1 MSGIQEIP
9 AKDDDEIKN
18 KCDYFPMILSSFYL
32 WMTIMFL
39 KIELLIGFKFA
50 GNDVLSELVLH
61 LR

>member
-1 MSGIQEIP
+1 MSGIQEIT

-32 WMTIMFL
+32 WMNMMFL
-39 KIELLIGFKFA
+39 KIEVVNFQFTE
-50 GNDVLSELVLH
+50 NDVLSELVLH

>member
-1 MSGIQEIP
+1 MSGIQEIS

-32 WMTIMFL
+32 WMNMMFL
-39 KIELLIGFKFA
+39 KIELVNFKFTE
-50 GNDVLSELVLH
+50 NDVLSELVLH

>member
-1 MSGIQEIP
+1 MSGLQEIS

-39 KIELLIGFKFA
+39 KIELVGFKFTE
-50 GNDVLSELVLH
+50 NDVLSELVLH

>member
-1 MSGIQEIP
+1 MSGIQEIS

-32 WMTIMFL
+32 WMNMMFL
-39 KIELLIGFKFA
+39 KIELVAFKFTE
-50 GNDVLSELVLH
+50 NDVLSELVLH

>member
-1 MSGIQEIP
+1 MSRLQEIS

-39 KIELLIGFKFA
+39 KIELVGFKFT

>member
-1 MSGIQEIP
+1 MSGIREIS

-39 KIELLIGFKFA
+39 KIELVGLKFT

>member
-1 MSGIQEIP
+1 MSGLQEIT

-39 KIELLIGFKFA
+39 KIELVDFKFA
-50 GNDVLSELVLH
+50 ENDVLSELVLH

>member
-1 MSGIQEIP
+1 MSGIREIS

-32 WMTIMFL
+32 WMNIMFL
-39 KIELLIGFKFA
+39 KIELVDFKFTE
-50 GNDVLSELVLH
+50 NDVLSELVLH

>member
-1 MSGIQEIP
+1 MSGIQEIS

-32 WMTIMFL
+32 WMNMMFL
-39 KIELLIGFKFA
+39 KIELVNFQFTE
-50 GNDVLSELVLH
+50 NDVLSELVLH